1 MSKKDEPQD
10 MAAQWEQAAAD
21 YAAERHKSLL
31 RHKVPAER
39 TLEKSLLALTKVEL
53 ADICANLNLHGMSSL
68 RKAELAA
75 LLVPEVQ
82 RFAKIWC
89 STMVQEQYD
98 FLQRLSREGL
108 VTAANAQE
116 DMRLDSL
123 LATGLVGCGGKDEQ
137 VVWYLPQEIQALIA
151 QQKDLP
157 TVVQQNTEIA
167 RLAHG
172 LLFYFGFLPYEEL
185 FYRLAPHP
193 EHGTEV
199 QIPQVVSVLM
209 NVASWGE
216 DIEVDSDGA
225 SLYAVDEVDDLLYE
239 LGSRE
244 TLAWAVPSRQQL
256 WEAGSGDYE
265 VQGPFAQPVR
275 RFLQG
280 CGMQER
286 QIDEILLLLYMEIQN
301 GGTLQDGIDTL
312 QHENKLQLTREQWK
326 LLLPILVT
334 YNNTMPQWML
344 KGHAPDELSKVRHAG
359 KIIPFGQHVQKVGR
373 NDPCP
378 CGSGKKYKNCCL
390 RKDEL

>member
-123 LATGLVGCGGKDEQ
+123 LATGLDRELTRRIFG
-137 VVWYLPQEIQALIA
+137 
-151 QQKDLP
+151 
-157 TVVQQNTEIA
+157 
-167 RLAHG
+167 
-172 LLFYFGFLPYEEL
+172 GFL
-185 FYRLAPHP
+185 
-193 EHGTEV
+193 
-199 QIPQVVSVLM
+199 VL
-209 NVASWGE
+209 VGLSE
-216 DIEVDSDGA
+216 F
-225 SLYAVDEVDDLLYE
+225 
-239 LGSRE
+239 R
-244 TLAWAVPSRQQL
+244 RQ
-256 WEAGSGDYE
+256 
-265 VQGPFAQPVR
+265 
-275 RFLQG
+275 
-280 CGMQER
+280 
-286 QIDEILLLLYMEIQN
+286 
-301 GGTLQDGIDTL
+301 
-312 QHENKLQLTREQWK
+312 
-326 LLLPILVT
+326 
-334 YNNTMPQWML
+334 
-344 KGHAPDELSKVRHAG
+344 
-359 KIIPFGQHVQKVGR
+359 
-373 NDPCP
+373 
-378 CGSGKKYKNCCL
+378 
-390 RKDEL
+390 